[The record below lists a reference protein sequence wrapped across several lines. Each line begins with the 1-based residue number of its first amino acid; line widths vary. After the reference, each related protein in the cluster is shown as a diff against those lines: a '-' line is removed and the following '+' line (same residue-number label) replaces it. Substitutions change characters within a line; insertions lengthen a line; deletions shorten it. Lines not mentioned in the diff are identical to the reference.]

1 MKNLL
6 SKIGGLTI
14 CISLLFASCETVDFG
29 DENVNP
35 NSPTNKKTDAM
46 LTSAITAIPG
56 IVSSVTPTYYVQHIS
71 DVTYTSYSRYDTEQ
85 WSFDG
90 FYTGPLKDLQEIID
104 LNTSV
109 PTEVTGGGSNANQIA
124 VAHILMGYMYH
135 NITDRWGAIPMSEA
149 LQGVDDIYPKFDS
162 QQEVYTAILAN
173 LDKAVGMIDGGGL
186 NGDIMFN
193 GDMNKWKMF
202 ANTLKMRM
210 ALRMADVDPSTAQ
223 AKFNEAW
230 NAGVLSSNADNVH
243 YPYLTEDAHD
253 NPWQDRFETR
263 YDFVPSELLIEH
275 LKANS
280 DPRLSEFADGTPIS
294 NGTEYVGLE
303 YGLENPGVLETNLS
317 GIDARVIKDGTKDGG
332 FLMTYAEVCFA
343 MAEAAHRGWTTVGD
357 APTWFDLGIKASC
370 AQWGVSAADT
380 AAFAATQTL
389 GTNVMESIA
398 MAKWVALYL
407 QGYEGWAEWRRLDYP
422 VLSPP
427 ATAITGTGVPV
438 RHGYSALLP
447 TNNTENYNAAVSAQ
461 GPDNQDTKLWWD
473 TK

>member
-6 SKIGGLTI
+6 TKIGGFTI

-46 LTSAITAIPG
+46 ITSAITAIPG
-56 IVSSVTPTYYVQHIS
+56 IVGAVDPTYYVQQIS
-71 DVTYTSYSRYDTEQ
+71 DVTYTTGSRYSDEQ

-90 FYTGPLKDLQEIID
+90 FYTGALKDLQEVID
-104 LNTSV
+104 LNTKF

-149 LQGVDDIYPKFDS
+149 LQGVDKIYPKFDLQEDVYS
-162 QQEVYTAILAN
+162 QVMTN

-210 ALRMADVDPSTAQ
+210 ALRMADVNPSAAQ
-223 AKFNEAW
+223 SAFVAAW
-230 NAGVLSSNADNVH
+230 NAGVISSNAESVH

-263 YDFVPSELLIEH
+263 YDFVPSALLIDH
-275 LKANS
+275 LKNNL
-280 DPRLSEFADGTPIS
+280 DPRLAEFADGSLIS

-303 YGLENPGVLETNLS
+303 YGLENPGILETNLS
-317 GIDARVIKDGTKDGG
+317 GIDARVIKDGTNDGG

-343 MAEAAHRGWTTVGD
+343 MSEAFLRGWNGLPGS
-357 APTWFDLGIKASC
+357 AQLWYEYGIAASHG
-370 AQWGVSAADT
+370 QWGVASSDASAYLASV
-380 AAFAATQTL
+380 AP
-389 GTNVMESIA
+389 VSMEA
-398 MAKWVALYL
+398 MAMEKWVALYL

-427 ATAITGTGVPV
+427 SAAISGTGVPV

-447 TNNTENYNAAVSAQ
+447 TNNKEAYEAAVAAQ